1 MGNTQIRSKNR
12 YGKPPYDVIK
22 MNMCGDVI
30 GTTGTTQNG
39 GRKGTFITTNVSPT
53 VTASFKLLK
62 IYTLSILFHS
72 NP

>member
-1 MGNTQIRSKNR
+1 MIHTITLHVSKNR

-30 GTTGTTQNG
+30 GTTGTTQNE
-39 GRKGTFITTNVSPT
+39 GRKGTYITTNIDAQLEFIEKEKAHGVPES
-53 VTASFKLLK
+53 SQ
-62 IYTLSILFHS
+62 